1 MSSLTIANLKLNGN
15 LVLAPMSGVT
25 NLPFRLLCKK
35 YGVSLVFSEM
45 TSSEAVVR
53 QNPKSIGRGFTC
65 KDERPMGI
73 QLMGSVPENLAR
85 SAIFFQKRYRPELID
100 VNFGCPAQEI
110 IKNGCGSG
118 LLKKPELIGKI
129 MEQLSQTLE
138 VPLTAKMRVLGDFGE
153 TLKIARIIEKAGA
166 NAITVH
172 GRTQKQGYSGKSDL
186 DFIKGIKKELSIP
199 VIANGDICDET
210 SARLVL
216 EYTDCD
222 GLMIGRAA
230 IGNPY
235 IFRRI
240 SHYLETGEI
249 LPEQEKSERLG
260 DFFEY
265 AESCKK
271 YDMLSFNDLK
281 LNAMWFMKGMDNVK
295 KVRVEINKMQDIDS
309 ILGIMRGLDDRA
321 PGSLFVDA
329 EVPDAI
335 SGNLEQ

>member
-1 MSSLTIANLKLNGN
+1 MNPLTIGNLKLKGN

-25 NLPFRLLCKK
+25 NLAFRLLCKK

-65 KDERPMGI
+65 PDERPMGI
-73 QLMGSVPENLAR
+73 QLMGSMPENLTR
-85 SAIFFQKRYRPELID
+85 SAYFLQERYRPELID

-118 LLKKPELIGKI
+118 LLRKPELIGKI

-138 VPLTAKMRVLGDFGE
+138 VPLTAKMRVMEDFSD

-166 NAITVH
+166 YALTVH

-199 VIANGDICDET
+199 VIANGDICDEK
-210 SARLVL
+210 SARHVL

-230 IGNPY
+230 IGNPF

-240 SHYLETGEI
+240 SHYLDTGEI
-249 LPEQEKSERLG
+249 LPEQERKERLG

-265 AESCKK
+265 VFLCQNF
-271 YDMLSFNDLK
+271 DMLSFNDLK
-281 LNAMWFMKGMDNVK
+281 LNAQWFTRGMENVK
-295 KVRVEINKMQDIDS
+295 KVRVEINKTQNIDS
-309 ILGIMRGLDDRA
+309 IMGIIRGLNDSA
-321 PGSLFVDA
+321 SGSLPVVQSLFA
-329 EVPDAI
+329 
-335 SGNLEQ
+335 